1 MGLAFELDSSE
12 EDLLEMYAK
21 KEQTCHTWSSVFT
34 MAKNVC
40 RVDTFTDR
48 FVVFVKTSFERQ
60 SISASEKKGSSNALQ
75 QLGGKELLEL
85 RRSQSIRKGPGRPLE
100 LVLVPSRSVRQR
112 VRHHDEVSI
121 LTTACSDSN
130 AL

>member
-60 SISASEKKGSSNALQ
+60 SISASEKKGSIMPYSNSGEKNSLNFGVVNRFA
-75 QLGGKELLEL
+75 K
-85 RRSQSIRKGPGRPLE
+85 
-100 LVLVPSRSVRQR
+100 VR
-112 VRHHDEVSI
+112 D
-121 LTTACSDSN
+121 DP
-130 AL
+130 